1 MMNQKPRTKPIICK
15 ALGILAVAL
24 GTVGITDTNA
34 IAVPTQNSIKLAQVG
49 VRSRIS
55 PPTPLNLRPR
65 THTPLPNSNYY
76 PPQRTY
82 GGHYHHHHHHHHH
95 HHRYNTHK
103 RRSNRGT
110 VIIINPPGNFSSY
123 GSSKSYIRTIEQ

>member
-1 MMNQKPRTKPIICK
+1 MMNQKPSTKPIVCRV
-15 ALGILAVAL
+15 LGILAVAL
-24 GTVGITDTNA
+24 GTIGITETNA
-34 IAVPTQNSIKLAQVG
+34 IAVPTRDSMKLAQVG

-76 PPQRTY
+76 SPYRTY
-82 GGHYHHHHHHHHH
+82 GGHHHHHHHH

-103 RRSNRGT
+103 RRSHRGT
-110 VIIINPPGNFSSY
+110 VIIINPPGNLGSY
-123 GSSKSYIRTIEQ
+123 GSYKSYIRTFER